1 VCGYGV
7 IDEKIE
13 FFLPSASK
21 YASQTPHIPNY
32 LGVSMARVTV
42 EDCILNIPNR
52 FDLVITAAQRAKQ
65 ISSGMPLTID
75 RDNDKDAVVS
85 LREIADK
92 TIDFKLVQEEIVAHF
107 QKRQGFDPNDHVEDD
122 EVSNI
127 YSSSARELQDAFSD
141 TNQYLMEQPSA
152 GMSFV
157 EENIEVE
164 D

>member
-1 VCGYGV
+1 
-7 IDEKIE
+7 
-13 FFLPSASK
+13 
-21 YASQTPHIPNY
+21 
-32 LGVSMARVTV
+32 MARVTV

-52 FDLVITAAQRAKQ
+52 FDLVVTAAQRAKQ

-92 TIDFKLVQEEIVAHF
+92 TIDLTIVQEEIIQHF
-107 QKRQGFDPNDHVEDD
+107 QKKVGFDPNDRIEGESDG
-122 EVSNI
+122 SNGS
-127 YSSSARELQDAFSD
+127 YTVNSSGEIEEAFASE
-141 TNQYLMEQPSA
+141 TQYVPA
-152 GMSFV
+152 DNTGGGMSFV

>member
-1 VCGYGV
+1 
-7 IDEKIE
+7 
-13 FFLPSASK
+13 
-21 YASQTPHIPNY
+21 
-32 LGVSMARVTV
+32 MARVTV

-52 FDLVITAAQRAKQ
+52 FDLVVTAAQRAKQ

-92 TIDFKLVQEEIVAHF
+92 TIDLNIVQEEIIQHF
-107 QKRQGFDPNDHVEDD
+107 QKKVGFDPNDRIEGESDMG
-122 EVSNI
+122 SNFAEGAADI
-127 YSSSARELQDAFSD
+127 EDAFNDAS
-141 TNQYLMEQPSA
+141 QYIPQEPSG

>member
-1 VCGYGV
+1 
-7 IDEKIE
+7 
-13 FFLPSASK
+13 
-21 YASQTPHIPNY
+21 
-32 LGVSMARVTV
+32 MARVTV
-42 EDCILNIPNR
+42 EDCILIIPNR

-85 LREIADK
+85 LREIADR
-92 TIDFKLVQEEIVAHF
+92 TIDSKLVHEEIVQHF
-107 QKRQGFDPNDHVEDD
+107 QKKHGFDPADRIEEEEANAGVYSVNSRGDVAEAFD
-122 EVSNI
+122 E
-127 YSSSARELQDAFSD
+127 ARHFIAPEP
-141 TNQYLMEQPSA
+141 QPSA

>member
-1 VCGYGV
+1 
-7 IDEKIE
+7 
-13 FFLPSASK
+13 
-21 YASQTPHIPNY
+21 
-32 LGVSMARVTV
+32 MARVTV

-52 FDLVITAAQRAKQ
+52 FDLVVTAAQRAKQ

-92 TIDFKLVQEEIVAHF
+92 TIDLSIVQEEIIQHF
-107 QKRQGFDPNDHVEDD
+107 QKKVGFDPSDRIEGEDD
-122 EVSNI
+122 AHAGEQIEEAFADASQFI
-127 YSSSARELQDAFSD
+127 PQDSG
-141 TNQYLMEQPSA
+141 

>member
-1 VCGYGV
+1 
-7 IDEKIE
+7 
-13 FFLPSASK
+13 
-21 YASQTPHIPNY
+21 
-32 LGVSMARVTV
+32 MARVTV

-52 FDLVITAAQRAKQ
+52 FELVVVAAQRAKQ
-65 ISSGMPLTID
+65 ISSGMPLTLD

-92 TIDFKLVQEEIVAHF
+92 TIDITLVQEEITQHF
-107 QKRQGFDPNDHVEDD
+107 QKKSGFDPHDRIDGDEQQSGMFSVNAKGEVE
-122 EVSNI
+122 
-127 YSSSARELQDAFSD
+127 QAFEEA
-141 TNQYLMEQPSA
+141 NQYVPQEPSG

>member
-1 VCGYGV
+1 
-7 IDEKIE
+7 
-13 FFLPSASK
+13 
-21 YASQTPHIPNY
+21 
-32 LGVSMARVTV
+32 MARVTV
-42 EDCILNIPNR
+42 EDCILIVPNR
-52 FDLVITAAQRAKQ
+52 FDLVVVAAQRAKQ

-92 TIDFKLVQEEIVAHF
+92 TIDVKLIHEEVIVNF
-107 QKRQGFDPNDHVEDD
+107 QKKAGFDPSDVVE
-122 EVSNI
+122 EESNAS
-127 YSSSARELQDAFSD
+127 YTLGSSDIEESFAAETQYVEQQSAGL
-141 TNQYLMEQPSA
+141 

>member
-1 VCGYGV
+1 
-7 IDEKIE
+7 
-13 FFLPSASK
+13 
-21 YASQTPHIPNY
+21 
-32 LGVSMARVTV
+32 MARVTV
-42 EDCILNIPNR
+42 EDCILVIPNR
-52 FDLVITAAQRAKQ
+52 FDLVVTAAQRAKQ

-92 TIDFKLVQEEIVAHF
+92 TIDSKLVHEEIVVNF
-107 QKRQGFDPNDHVEDD
+107 QKKVGFDPSDVIE
-122 EVSNI
+122 EEQ
-127 YSSSARELQDAFSD
+127 SSYTLSARDIEESFTPESHYSD
-141 TNQYLMEQPSA
+141 QQAAGA

>member
-1 VCGYGV
+1 
-7 IDEKIE
+7 
-13 FFLPSASK
+13 
-21 YASQTPHIPNY
+21 
-32 LGVSMARVTV
+32 MARVTV
-42 EDCILNIPNR
+42 EDCILIIPNR
-52 FDLVITAAQRAKQ
+52 FDLVVTAAQRAKQ

-92 TIDFKLVQEEIVAHF
+92 TIDAKLVHEEIIVNF
-107 QKRQGFDPNDHVEDD
+107 QKKNGFDPSDTIEEDNHASYTINNRG
-122 EVSNI
+122 EI
-127 YSSSARELQDAFSD
+127 EDAFQAEAQQF
-141 TNQYLMEQPSA
+141 TETAGQ

>member
-1 VCGYGV
+1 
-7 IDEKIE
+7 
-13 FFLPSASK
+13 
-21 YASQTPHIPNY
+21 
-32 LGVSMARVTV
+32 MARVTV
-42 EDCILNIPNR
+42 EDCIQIIPNR
-52 FDLVITAAQRAKQ
+52 FELVVTAAQRAKQ

-92 TIDFKLVQEEIVAHF
+92 TIDSKLVSEEIVQNF
-107 QKRQGFDPNDHVEDD
+107 QKRSGFDPRDVIE
-122 EVSNI
+122 EEQPTG
-127 YSSSARELQDAFSD
+127 YTLSARDVEESFQADAAAF
-141 TNQYLMEQPSA
+141 TEQHAANA

>member
-1 VCGYGV
+1 
-7 IDEKIE
+7 
-13 FFLPSASK
+13 
-21 YASQTPHIPNY
+21 
-32 LGVSMARVTV
+32 MARVTV
-42 EDCILNIPNR
+42 EDCIQVIPNR
-52 FDLVITAAQRAKQ
+52 FELVVTAAQRAKQ

-92 TIDFKLVQEEIVAHF
+92 TIDSKLVTEEIVTNF
-107 QKRQGFDPNDHVEDD
+107 QKKSGFDPRDVIED
-122 EVSNI
+122 EQPTG
-127 YSSSARELQDAFSD
+127 YTLSARDIEESFQADGGHFS
-141 TNQYLMEQPSA
+141 EQHAAGA

>member
-1 VCGYGV
+1 
-7 IDEKIE
+7 
-13 FFLPSASK
+13 
-21 YASQTPHIPNY
+21 
-32 LGVSMARVTV
+32 MARVTV

-52 FDLVITAAQRAKQ
+52 FDLVVTAAQRAKQ

-75 RDNDKDAVVS
+75 RDNDKDAVVA

-92 TIDFKLVQEEIVAHF
+92 TIDFSLVHEEIIGQF
-107 QKRQGFDPNDHVEDD
+107 QKRFGFDPKDAIEEENQGALFAAHAGDMQTAFDD
-122 EVSNI
+122 ASNF
-127 YSSSARELQDAFSD
+127 LSD
-141 TNQYLMEQPSA
+141 SQHNA

>member
-1 VCGYGV
+1 
-7 IDEKIE
+7 
-13 FFLPSASK
+13 
-21 YASQTPHIPNY
+21 
-32 LGVSMARVTV
+32 MARVTV

-52 FDLVITAAQRAKQ
+52 FDLVVTAAQRAKQ

-92 TIDFKLVQEEIVAHF
+92 TIDISLVKEEIIQHF
-107 QKRQGFDPNDHVEDD
+107 QKKSGFDPNDRIDGEDQISGSYSVNSKGEIEQTFE
-122 EVSNI
+122 EV
-127 YSSSARELQDAFSD
+127 Q
-141 TNQYLMEQPSA
+141 QYAPQEPSG